1 MLILGFLVI
10 PVLALLRVTRAA
22 AGHRGVVLGAAA
34 ALGVVWVALR
44 IVGAPAATSSAT
56 ALAVDE
62 VHSVRAGLQDR
73 AVLARQLA
81 NDPFHDTPGNRLL
94 TGLRGKDVLLVFV
107 ESYGQVA
114 VQGPA
119 FAPQV
124 DARPRRGHA
133 ALHAAGFAARSAF
146 LTSPTFGGLSWLA
159 HSTHAV
165 GLRVDSQRRYDQL
178 VDSDRLTLT
187 SRLRARRLA
196 HGRACR
202 PTPRAGRRA
211 ELLPLR
217 QVLRPPQRRLPRP
230 RFGYAPMPDQ
240 YTLRPSSAASSRPP
254 TASRSWPRST

>member
-1 MLILGFLVI
+1 MLPTPARRALCVVAGAVLSVIVVVKFLDMGFFSAFNRPFKPVDDLHYVGIGIETLGDAIGRTAADVAVVVIAVLILGFLVI

-107 ESYGQVA
+107 ESYGKVA
-114 VQGPA
+114 VHGGA

-124 DARPRRGHA
+124 DKVLEQGDAT
-133 ALHAAGFAARSAF
+133 LHSAGFSRAAPTSRRRRSA
-146 LTSPTFGGLSWLA
+146 A
-159 HSTHAV
+159 
-165 GLRVDSQRRYDQL
+165 
-178 VDSDRLTLT
+178 
-187 SRLRARRLA
+187 
-196 HGRACR
+196 
-202 PTPRAGRRA
+202 
-211 ELLPLR
+211 
-217 QVLRPPQRRLPRP
+217 
-230 RFGYAPMPDQ
+230 
-240 YTLRPSSAASSRPP
+240 
-254 TASRSWPRST
+254 